1 MKTSAFSLIEL
12 IIAVAILSIVSAG
25 VMTTFTTCKTAND
38 VSIERAEVL
47 SALRGKAEEMQGA
60 MSLDY
65 TDPDDG
71 ETYSGI
77 DGVIRRYS
85 KSSESFDIGDLVP
98 VGSATTVG
106 TIHFY
111 LDETQVPIE
120 LGGDLATAVTN
131 ADGVSVGPRS
141 LDSDA
146 TNTDDYSVPA
156 SGRYGCTVAPVEL
169 RATWQSSSGTIVERK
184 FILFCR
190 NM

>member
-25 VMTTFTTCKTAND
+25 IMTAFTACKTTND
-38 VSIERAEVL
+38 ASIERSEVL
-47 SALRGKAEEMQGA
+47 AALRGKAEELQGA

-65 TDPDDG
+65 VDPDDG

-85 KSSESFDIGDLVP
+85 KDSENFDIGDLNAVP
-98 VGSATTVG
+98 GAASVG

-111 LDETQVPIE
+111 LDETQVPVE
-120 LGGDLATAVTN
+120 LGGDSATSVVN
-131 ADGVSVGPRS
+131 ADGISVGPRS

-146 TNTDDYSVPA
+146 TNTDDHSVPD
-156 SGRYGCTVAPVEL
+156 SGIYGCTIAPVEL
-169 RATWQSSSGTIVERK
+169 RAAWQSSNGIIVERK
-184 FILFCR
+184 YILFCR